1 MKQEEIL
8 LQEELLDVISERP
21 YPFTVGK
28 KHFYLYPVTLGKT
41 FLLKRQIENLQINQE
56 NIQKNVNLEIL
67 RVVKEKREVCC
78 TILAYHTCKTKEELF
93 STKIIA
99 ERRNLF
105 DREATEED
113 LTTIM
118 ITLLAN
124 DKTELFMKNLKI
136 DLEQKRIRKAL
147 EIKNRTDKNSLSFGG
162 KSLYGS
168 FIHPLLELGLSWN
181 EIVWERSYINLRL
194 LLADKPNSMFLSDD
208 ERKKMPVWVLD
219 NNATVLSGDKN
230 NKEVLKQQDWT

>member
-1 MKQEEIL
+1 MPRTTTSRLNDLRPLGLSRGHLGIQLSWLEHLLCKQRVAGSNPAISTEYRGVEQLVARQVHILEVVGSNPTTATMKQEEIL

-67 RVVKEKREVCC
+67 RVVKEKRNVCC

-99 ERRNLF
+99 ERRNL
-105 DREATEED
+105 T
-113 LTTIM
+113 
-118 ITLLAN
+118 
-124 DKTELFMKNLKI
+124 LKI
-136 DLEQKRIRKAL
+136 QWCI
-147 EIKNRTDKNSLSFGG
+147 LSAF
-162 KSLYGS
+162 
-168 FIHPLLELGLSWN
+168 F
-181 EIVWERSYINLRL
+181 
-194 LLADKPNSMFLSDD
+194 F
-208 ERKKMPVWVLD
+208 
-219 NNATVLSGDKN
+219 
-230 NKEVLKQQDWT
+230 